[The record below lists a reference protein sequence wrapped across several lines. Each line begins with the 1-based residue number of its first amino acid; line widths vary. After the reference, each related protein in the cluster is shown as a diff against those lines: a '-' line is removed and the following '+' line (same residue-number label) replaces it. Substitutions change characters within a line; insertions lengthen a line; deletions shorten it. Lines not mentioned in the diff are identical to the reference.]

1 LADDVL
7 MAISSTKLRENIY
20 ALLDEI
26 LETGKPLEVDRKG
39 RKLLIIPEPPK
50 SKLAR
55 LRKRGTIKGDPE
67 DLVSMDWSGEW
78 KP

>member
-1 LADDVL
+1 

-20 ALLDEI
+20 TLLDEV
-26 LETGKPLEVDRKG
+26 LKTGKPLEIDRKG
-39 RKLLIIPEPPK
+39 RKLLIIPEPPA

-55 LRKRGTIKGDPE
+55 LRKRRTIKGDPE
-67 DLVSMDWSGEW
+67 TLVSMDWSREW

>member
-1 LADDVL
+1 

-20 ALLDEI
+20 TLLDEV
-26 LETGKPLEVDRKG
+26 LKTGKPLEVSRKG
-39 RKLLIIPEPPK
+39 RKLLIVPEPPE

-55 LRKRGTIKGDPE
+55 LRKRRTIEGDPE
-67 DLVSMDWSGEW
+67 DLVRMDWSREW